1 MIGETLVTFVASS
14 AMNGRDSE
22 NNFARWAISTV
33 ADLGS
38 SVDLFLVG
46 CYSPS
51 GSGSEVLG
59 WGQGAP

>member
-1 MIGETLVTFVASS
+1 MISETPVTFAASG
-14 AMNGRDSE
+14 AVNGKDSE
-22 NNFARWAISTV
+22 NNFTRWAISTV

-38 SVDLFLVG
+38 SVDLSLVG